1 MLSMLQFGRV
11 VGCTQMT
18 AGLWYVPFTLA
29 MAERQIDS
37 AVRIAQFLAHVGHE
51 SNSLGSIE
59 ENLNY
64 SAQRL
69 MAVWPRRF
77 PSIEKA
83 RFYEHAPERLANF
96 VYGGRFGNGGYE
108 SGDGWRYHGR
118 GPFQLTFA
126 DNYRAAGKALNLS
139 LIERP
144 ELVLEPKVGAKVA
157 AWYWDSRNCNECA
170 DDVEETTRR
179 INGGLN
185 GLQDRIGRFAAALKF
200 LEQECADGRWPF
212 PGATP

>member
-11 VGCTQMT
+11 MGCTQMT
-18 AGLWYVPFTLA
+18 AGVWYVPFTIA
-29 MAERQIDS
+29 MAERQIDNI
-37 AVRIAQFLAHVGHE
+37 VRIAQFAAQVAHE
-51 SNSLGSIE
+51 SNSLGTVE

-77 PSIEKA
+77 PTIEKA
-83 RFYEHAPERLANF
+83 RFYEHSPERLANF
-96 VYGGRFGNGGYE
+96 VYSGRFGNGGYE

-118 GPFQLTFA
+118 GPIQLTFA
-126 DNYRAAGKALNLS
+126 DNYREAGRALNLA
-139 LIERP
+139 LTERP
-144 ELVLEPKVGAKVA
+144 EIVLEPRVGAKVA

-185 GLQDRIGRFAAALKF
+185 GLQHRTDLFRANMAF
-200 LEQECADGRWPF
+200 LEKECANGLWPH
-212 PGATP
+212 AT